1 MTFWQSIALSNTD
14 KTSPIKIEDNPQ
26 TSELLKKTS
35 KEPQVK
41 RLQMKFVSL
50 NQILA
55 TSSDSAYKGL
65 QVVIVVLLI
74 IFVINLFA
82 TIFLL
87 LYVISNQQK
96 KLSVLRLLGYR
107 KFDRYRAE
115 TLILLGLGLGE
126 VITLICFK
134 ASLIPILLAVLM
146 MLADLLVFS
155 LVVQHVEARDLSFLL
170 KGGVIMIELKNI
182 TKKFENKTVFA
193 NFNLQIDQN
202 EIVAIIGPSGSGKS
216 TLLNILGLIDKVD
229 DGDYQFEQYTNIKP
243 NSRLAQKIIREKI
256 SYLFQ
261 NFALIEEDT
270 VLQNLLLA
278 LKYVKQSKK
287 EKTEI
292 ITAALQKVGLS
303 EYLNSKIYELSGG
316 QQQRI
321 AVARAIIKPS
331 ELVLADEP
339 TGSLDSKNRDEII
352 KLLLE
357 LNDAGK
363 TVIVVTHDSHVAE
376 KCHRVLELK

>member
-1 MTFWQSIALSNTD
+1 
-14 KTSPIKIEDNPQ
+14 
-26 TSELLKKTS
+26 
-35 KEPQVK
+35 
-41 RLQMKFVSL
+41 
-50 NQILA
+50 
-55 TSSDSAYKGL
+55 
-65 QVVIVVLLI
+65 
-74 IFVINLFA
+74 
-82 TIFLL
+82 
-87 LYVISNQQK
+87 
-96 KLSVLRLLGYR
+96 
-107 KFDRYRAE
+107 
-115 TLILLGLGLGE
+115 
-126 VITLICFK
+126 
-134 ASLIPILLAVLM
+134 
-146 MLADLLVFS
+146 
-155 LVVQHVEARDLSFLL
+155 
-170 KGGVIMIELKNI
+170 MIELKNI
-182 TKKFENKTVFA
+182 TKKFESKTVFA

-202 EIVAIIGPSGSGKS
+202 EMVAIIGPSGSGKS

-316 QQQRI
+316 QQQRV

>member
-1 MTFWQSIALSNTD
+1 
-14 KTSPIKIEDNPQ
+14 
-26 TSELLKKTS
+26 
-35 KEPQVK
+35 
-41 RLQMKFVSL
+41 
-50 NQILA
+50 
-55 TSSDSAYKGL
+55 
-65 QVVIVVLLI
+65 
-74 IFVINLFA
+74 
-82 TIFLL
+82 
-87 LYVISNQQK
+87 
-96 KLSVLRLLGYR
+96 
-107 KFDRYRAE
+107 
-115 TLILLGLGLGE
+115 
-126 VITLICFK
+126 
-134 ASLIPILLAVLM
+134 
-146 MLADLLVFS
+146 
-155 LVVQHVEARDLSFLL
+155 
-170 KGGVIMIELKNI
+170 MIELKNI

-202 EIVAIIGPSGSGKS
+202 EMVAIIGPSGSGKS

-243 NSRLAQKIIREKI
+243 NSRLSQKIIREKI

-316 QQQRI
+316 QQQRV

>member
-1 MTFWQSIALSNTD
+1 
-14 KTSPIKIEDNPQ
+14 
-26 TSELLKKTS
+26 
-35 KEPQVK
+35 
-41 RLQMKFVSL
+41 
-50 NQILA
+50 
-55 TSSDSAYKGL
+55 
-65 QVVIVVLLI
+65 
-74 IFVINLFA
+74 
-82 TIFLL
+82 
-87 LYVISNQQK
+87 
-96 KLSVLRLLGYR
+96 
-107 KFDRYRAE
+107 
-115 TLILLGLGLGE
+115 
-126 VITLICFK
+126 
-134 ASLIPILLAVLM
+134 
-146 MLADLLVFS
+146 
-155 LVVQHVEARDLSFLL
+155 
-170 KGGVIMIELKNI
+170 MIELKNI

-202 EIVAIIGPSGSGKS
+202 EMVAIIGPSGSGKS

-229 DGDYQFEQYTNIKP
+229 DGEYQFEQYTNIKP

-357 LNDAGK
+357 LNAAGK

>member
-1 MTFWQSIALSNTD
+1 
-14 KTSPIKIEDNPQ
+14 
-26 TSELLKKTS
+26 
-35 KEPQVK
+35 
-41 RLQMKFVSL
+41 
-50 NQILA
+50 
-55 TSSDSAYKGL
+55 
-65 QVVIVVLLI
+65 
-74 IFVINLFA
+74 
-82 TIFLL
+82 
-87 LYVISNQQK
+87 
-96 KLSVLRLLGYR
+96 
-107 KFDRYRAE
+107 
-115 TLILLGLGLGE
+115 
-126 VITLICFK
+126 
-134 ASLIPILLAVLM
+134 
-146 MLADLLVFS
+146 
-155 LVVQHVEARDLSFLL
+155 
-170 KGGVIMIELKNI
+170 MIELKNI
-182 TKKFENKTVFA
+182 TKKFESKTVFA
-193 NFNLQIDQN
+193 NFNLQINQN
-202 EIVAIIGPSGSGKS
+202 EMVAIIGPSGSGKS

-229 DGDYQFEQYTNIKP
+229 DGEYQFEQYTNIKP

-357 LNDAGK
+357 LNAAGK

>member
-1 MTFWQSIALSNTD
+1 
-14 KTSPIKIEDNPQ
+14 
-26 TSELLKKTS
+26 
-35 KEPQVK
+35 
-41 RLQMKFVSL
+41 
-50 NQILA
+50 
-55 TSSDSAYKGL
+55 
-65 QVVIVVLLI
+65 
-74 IFVINLFA
+74 
-82 TIFLL
+82 
-87 LYVISNQQK
+87 
-96 KLSVLRLLGYR
+96 
-107 KFDRYRAE
+107 
-115 TLILLGLGLGE
+115 
-126 VITLICFK
+126 
-134 ASLIPILLAVLM
+134 
-146 MLADLLVFS
+146 
-155 LVVQHVEARDLSFLL
+155 
-170 KGGVIMIELKNI
+170 MIELKNI

-193 NFNLQIDQN
+193 NFNLQINQN
-202 EIVAIIGPSGSGKS
+202 EMVAIIGPSGSGKS

-229 DGDYQFEQYTNIKP
+229 DGEYQFEQYTNIKP

>member
-1 MTFWQSIALSNTD
+1 
-14 KTSPIKIEDNPQ
+14 
-26 TSELLKKTS
+26 
-35 KEPQVK
+35 
-41 RLQMKFVSL
+41 
-50 NQILA
+50 
-55 TSSDSAYKGL
+55 
-65 QVVIVVLLI
+65 
-74 IFVINLFA
+74 
-82 TIFLL
+82 
-87 LYVISNQQK
+87 
-96 KLSVLRLLGYR
+96 
-107 KFDRYRAE
+107 
-115 TLILLGLGLGE
+115 
-126 VITLICFK
+126 
-134 ASLIPILLAVLM
+134 
-146 MLADLLVFS
+146 
-155 LVVQHVEARDLSFLL
+155 
-170 KGGVIMIELKNI
+170 MIELKNI

-357 LNDAGK
+357 LNAAGK

>member
-1 MTFWQSIALSNTD
+1 
-14 KTSPIKIEDNPQ
+14 
-26 TSELLKKTS
+26 
-35 KEPQVK
+35 
-41 RLQMKFVSL
+41 
-50 NQILA
+50 
-55 TSSDSAYKGL
+55 
-65 QVVIVVLLI
+65 
-74 IFVINLFA
+74 
-82 TIFLL
+82 
-87 LYVISNQQK
+87 
-96 KLSVLRLLGYR
+96 
-107 KFDRYRAE
+107 
-115 TLILLGLGLGE
+115 
-126 VITLICFK
+126 
-134 ASLIPILLAVLM
+134 
-146 MLADLLVFS
+146 
-155 LVVQHVEARDLSFLL
+155 
-170 KGGVIMIELKNI
+170 MIELKNI
-182 TKKFENKTVFA
+182 TKKFESKTVFA
-193 NFNLQIDQN
+193 NFNLQINQN
-202 EIVAIIGPSGSGKS
+202 EMVAIIGPSGSGKS

-261 NFALIEEDT
+261 NFALVEEDT

-357 LNDAGK
+357 LNAAGK

>member
-1 MTFWQSIALSNTD
+1 
-14 KTSPIKIEDNPQ
+14 
-26 TSELLKKTS
+26 
-35 KEPQVK
+35 
-41 RLQMKFVSL
+41 
-50 NQILA
+50 
-55 TSSDSAYKGL
+55 
-65 QVVIVVLLI
+65 
-74 IFVINLFA
+74 
-82 TIFLL
+82 
-87 LYVISNQQK
+87 
-96 KLSVLRLLGYR
+96 
-107 KFDRYRAE
+107 
-115 TLILLGLGLGE
+115 
-126 VITLICFK
+126 
-134 ASLIPILLAVLM
+134 
-146 MLADLLVFS
+146 
-155 LVVQHVEARDLSFLL
+155 
-170 KGGVIMIELKNI
+170 MIELKNI

-202 EIVAIIGPSGSGKS
+202 EMVAIIGPSGSGKS

-229 DGDYQFEQYTNIKP
+229 DGDYQFEQYINIKP

-357 LNDAGK
+357 LNAAGK

>member
-1 MTFWQSIALSNTD
+1 
-14 KTSPIKIEDNPQ
+14 
-26 TSELLKKTS
+26 
-35 KEPQVK
+35 
-41 RLQMKFVSL
+41 
-50 NQILA
+50 
-55 TSSDSAYKGL
+55 
-65 QVVIVVLLI
+65 
-74 IFVINLFA
+74 
-82 TIFLL
+82 
-87 LYVISNQQK
+87 
-96 KLSVLRLLGYR
+96 
-107 KFDRYRAE
+107 
-115 TLILLGLGLGE
+115 
-126 VITLICFK
+126 
-134 ASLIPILLAVLM
+134 
-146 MLADLLVFS
+146 
-155 LVVQHVEARDLSFLL
+155 
-170 KGGVIMIELKNI
+170 MIELKNI

-202 EIVAIIGPSGSGKS
+202 EMVAIIGPSGSGKS

-261 NFALIEEDT
+261 NFALIEEDA

-278 LKYVKQSKK
+278 LKYVKKSKK

>member
-1 MTFWQSIALSNTD
+1 M
-14 KTSPIKIEDNPQ
+14 
-26 TSELLKKTS
+26 
-35 KEPQVK
+35 
-41 RLQMKFVSL
+41 
-50 NQILA
+50 
-55 TSSDSAYKGL
+55 
-65 QVVIVVLLI
+65 
-74 IFVINLFA
+74 
-82 TIFLL
+82 
-87 LYVISNQQK
+87 
-96 KLSVLRLLGYR
+96 
-107 KFDRYRAE
+107 
-115 TLILLGLGLGE
+115 
-126 VITLICFK
+126 
-134 ASLIPILLAVLM
+134 
-146 MLADLLVFS
+146 
-155 LVVQHVEARDLSFLL
+155 
-170 KGGVIMIELKNI
+170 
-182 TKKFENKTVFA
+182 FA

-202 EIVAIIGPSGSGKS
+202 EMVAIIGPSGSGKS

-357 LNDAGK
+357 LNAAGK

>member
-1 MTFWQSIALSNTD
+1 
-14 KTSPIKIEDNPQ
+14 
-26 TSELLKKTS
+26 
-35 KEPQVK
+35 
-41 RLQMKFVSL
+41 
-50 NQILA
+50 
-55 TSSDSAYKGL
+55 
-65 QVVIVVLLI
+65 
-74 IFVINLFA
+74 
-82 TIFLL
+82 
-87 LYVISNQQK
+87 
-96 KLSVLRLLGYR
+96 
-107 KFDRYRAE
+107 
-115 TLILLGLGLGE
+115 
-126 VITLICFK
+126 
-134 ASLIPILLAVLM
+134 
-146 MLADLLVFS
+146 
-155 LVVQHVEARDLSFLL
+155 
-170 KGGVIMIELKNI
+170 MIELKNI
-182 TKKFENKTVFA
+182 TKKFENKMVFA

-202 EIVAIIGPSGSGKS
+202 EMVAIIGPSGSGKS

-229 DGDYQFEQYTNIKP
+229 DGDYQFERYTNIKP

-357 LNDAGK
+357 LNDSGK

>member
-1 MTFWQSIALSNTD
+1 
-14 KTSPIKIEDNPQ
+14 
-26 TSELLKKTS
+26 
-35 KEPQVK
+35 
-41 RLQMKFVSL
+41 
-50 NQILA
+50 
-55 TSSDSAYKGL
+55 
-65 QVVIVVLLI
+65 
-74 IFVINLFA
+74 
-82 TIFLL
+82 
-87 LYVISNQQK
+87 
-96 KLSVLRLLGYR
+96 
-107 KFDRYRAE
+107 
-115 TLILLGLGLGE
+115 
-126 VITLICFK
+126 
-134 ASLIPILLAVLM
+134 
-146 MLADLLVFS
+146 
-155 LVVQHVEARDLSFLL
+155 
-170 KGGVIMIELKNI
+170 MIELKNI

-202 EIVAIIGPSGSGKS
+202 EMVAIIGPSGSGKS

-243 NSRLAQKIIREKI
+243 NSRLAQKIIRKKI

-321 AVARAIIKPS
+321 AVAKAIIKPS

-357 LNDAGK
+357 LNAAGK

>member
-1 MTFWQSIALSNTD
+1 
-14 KTSPIKIEDNPQ
+14 
-26 TSELLKKTS
+26 
-35 KEPQVK
+35 
-41 RLQMKFVSL
+41 
-50 NQILA
+50 
-55 TSSDSAYKGL
+55 
-65 QVVIVVLLI
+65 
-74 IFVINLFA
+74 
-82 TIFLL
+82 
-87 LYVISNQQK
+87 
-96 KLSVLRLLGYR
+96 
-107 KFDRYRAE
+107 
-115 TLILLGLGLGE
+115 
-126 VITLICFK
+126 
-134 ASLIPILLAVLM
+134 
-146 MLADLLVFS
+146 
-155 LVVQHVEARDLSFLL
+155 
-170 KGGVIMIELKNI
+170 MIELKNI
-182 TKKFENKTVFA
+182 TKKFESKTVFA

-202 EIVAIIGPSGSGKS
+202 EMVAIIGPSGSGKS

-229 DGDYQFEQYTNIKP
+229 DGEYQFEQYTNIKP

-261 NFALIEEDT
+261 NFALVEEDT

-357 LNDAGK
+357 LNDSGK

>member
-1 MTFWQSIALSNTD
+1 
-14 KTSPIKIEDNPQ
+14 
-26 TSELLKKTS
+26 
-35 KEPQVK
+35 
-41 RLQMKFVSL
+41 
-50 NQILA
+50 
-55 TSSDSAYKGL
+55 
-65 QVVIVVLLI
+65 
-74 IFVINLFA
+74 
-82 TIFLL
+82 
-87 LYVISNQQK
+87 
-96 KLSVLRLLGYR
+96 
-107 KFDRYRAE
+107 
-115 TLILLGLGLGE
+115 
-126 VITLICFK
+126 
-134 ASLIPILLAVLM
+134 
-146 MLADLLVFS
+146 
-155 LVVQHVEARDLSFLL
+155 
-170 KGGVIMIELKNI
+170 
-182 TKKFENKTVFA
+182 
-193 NFNLQIDQN
+193 
-202 EIVAIIGPSGSGKS
+202 
-216 TLLNILGLIDKVD
+216 VD

-357 LNDAGK
+357 LNAAGK

>member
-1 MTFWQSIALSNTD
+1 
-14 KTSPIKIEDNPQ
+14 
-26 TSELLKKTS
+26 
-35 KEPQVK
+35 
-41 RLQMKFVSL
+41 
-50 NQILA
+50 
-55 TSSDSAYKGL
+55 
-65 QVVIVVLLI
+65 
-74 IFVINLFA
+74 
-82 TIFLL
+82 
-87 LYVISNQQK
+87 
-96 KLSVLRLLGYR
+96 
-107 KFDRYRAE
+107 
-115 TLILLGLGLGE
+115 
-126 VITLICFK
+126 
-134 ASLIPILLAVLM
+134 
-146 MLADLLVFS
+146 
-155 LVVQHVEARDLSFLL
+155 
-170 KGGVIMIELKNI
+170 MIELKNI

-202 EIVAIIGPSGSGKS
+202 EMVAIIGPSGSGKS

-229 DGDYQFEQYTNIKP
+229 DGEYQFEQYTNIKP

-270 VLQNLLLA
+270 VLQNLLVA

-331 ELVLADEP
+331 ELVPADEP

>member
-1 MTFWQSIALSNTD
+1 
-14 KTSPIKIEDNPQ
+14 
-26 TSELLKKTS
+26 
-35 KEPQVK
+35 
-41 RLQMKFVSL
+41 
-50 NQILA
+50 
-55 TSSDSAYKGL
+55 
-65 QVVIVVLLI
+65 
-74 IFVINLFA
+74 
-82 TIFLL
+82 
-87 LYVISNQQK
+87 
-96 KLSVLRLLGYR
+96 
-107 KFDRYRAE
+107 
-115 TLILLGLGLGE
+115 
-126 VITLICFK
+126 
-134 ASLIPILLAVLM
+134 
-146 MLADLLVFS
+146 
-155 LVVQHVEARDLSFLL
+155 
-170 KGGVIMIELKNI
+170 MIELKNI

-202 EIVAIIGPSGSGKS
+202 EMVAIIGPSGSGKS

-229 DGDYQFEQYTNIKP
+229 DGDYQFERYTNIKP

-270 VLQNLLLA
+270 VLQNLLLS

-287 EKTEI
+287 EKTET

-357 LNDAGK
+357 LNAAGK

>member
-1 MTFWQSIALSNTD
+1 
-14 KTSPIKIEDNPQ
+14 
-26 TSELLKKTS
+26 
-35 KEPQVK
+35 
-41 RLQMKFVSL
+41 
-50 NQILA
+50 
-55 TSSDSAYKGL
+55 
-65 QVVIVVLLI
+65 
-74 IFVINLFA
+74 
-82 TIFLL
+82 
-87 LYVISNQQK
+87 
-96 KLSVLRLLGYR
+96 
-107 KFDRYRAE
+107 
-115 TLILLGLGLGE
+115 
-126 VITLICFK
+126 
-134 ASLIPILLAVLM
+134 
-146 MLADLLVFS
+146 
-155 LVVQHVEARDLSFLL
+155 
-170 KGGVIMIELKNI
+170 MIELKNI

-202 EIVAIIGPSGSGKS
+202 EMVAIIGPSGSGKS

-229 DGDYQFEQYTNIKP
+229 DGEYQFEQYTNIKP
-243 NSRLAQKIIREKI
+243 NSRLSQKIIREKI

-357 LNDAGK
+357 LNDSGK

>member
-1 MTFWQSIALSNTD
+1 
-14 KTSPIKIEDNPQ
+14 
-26 TSELLKKTS
+26 
-35 KEPQVK
+35 
-41 RLQMKFVSL
+41 
-50 NQILA
+50 
-55 TSSDSAYKGL
+55 
-65 QVVIVVLLI
+65 
-74 IFVINLFA
+74 
-82 TIFLL
+82 
-87 LYVISNQQK
+87 
-96 KLSVLRLLGYR
+96 
-107 KFDRYRAE
+107 
-115 TLILLGLGLGE
+115 
-126 VITLICFK
+126 
-134 ASLIPILLAVLM
+134 
-146 MLADLLVFS
+146 
-155 LVVQHVEARDLSFLL
+155 
-170 KGGVIMIELKNI
+170 MIELKNI

-202 EIVAIIGPSGSGKS
+202 EMVAIIGPSGSGKS

-243 NSRLAQKIIREKI
+243 NSRLAQKIIRKKI

-357 LNDAGK
+357 LNAAGK

>member
-1 MTFWQSIALSNTD
+1 
-14 KTSPIKIEDNPQ
+14 
-26 TSELLKKTS
+26 
-35 KEPQVK
+35 
-41 RLQMKFVSL
+41 
-50 NQILA
+50 
-55 TSSDSAYKGL
+55 
-65 QVVIVVLLI
+65 
-74 IFVINLFA
+74 
-82 TIFLL
+82 
-87 LYVISNQQK
+87 
-96 KLSVLRLLGYR
+96 
-107 KFDRYRAE
+107 
-115 TLILLGLGLGE
+115 
-126 VITLICFK
+126 
-134 ASLIPILLAVLM
+134 
-146 MLADLLVFS
+146 
-155 LVVQHVEARDLSFLL
+155 
-170 KGGVIMIELKNI
+170 MIELKNI

-202 EIVAIIGPSGSGKS
+202 EMVAIIGPSGSGKS

-229 DGDYQFEQYTNIKP
+229 DGEYQFEQYTNIKP
-243 NSRLAQKIIREKI
+243 NSRLSQKIIREKI

-357 LNDAGK
+357 LNAAGK

>member
-1 MTFWQSIALSNTD
+1 
-14 KTSPIKIEDNPQ
+14 
-26 TSELLKKTS
+26 
-35 KEPQVK
+35 
-41 RLQMKFVSL
+41 
-50 NQILA
+50 
-55 TSSDSAYKGL
+55 
-65 QVVIVVLLI
+65 
-74 IFVINLFA
+74 
-82 TIFLL
+82 
-87 LYVISNQQK
+87 
-96 KLSVLRLLGYR
+96 
-107 KFDRYRAE
+107 
-115 TLILLGLGLGE
+115 
-126 VITLICFK
+126 
-134 ASLIPILLAVLM
+134 
-146 MLADLLVFS
+146 
-155 LVVQHVEARDLSFLL
+155 
-170 KGGVIMIELKNI
+170 MIELKNI
-182 TKKFENKTVFA
+182 TKKFESKTVFA

-202 EIVAIIGPSGSGKS
+202 EMVAIIGPSGSGKS

-229 DGDYQFEQYTNIKP
+229 DGEYQFEQYTNIKP

-357 LNDAGK
+357 LNAAGK

>member
-1 MTFWQSIALSNTD
+1 
-14 KTSPIKIEDNPQ
+14 
-26 TSELLKKTS
+26 
-35 KEPQVK
+35 
-41 RLQMKFVSL
+41 
-50 NQILA
+50 
-55 TSSDSAYKGL
+55 
-65 QVVIVVLLI
+65 
-74 IFVINLFA
+74 
-82 TIFLL
+82 
-87 LYVISNQQK
+87 
-96 KLSVLRLLGYR
+96 
-107 KFDRYRAE
+107 
-115 TLILLGLGLGE
+115 
-126 VITLICFK
+126 
-134 ASLIPILLAVLM
+134 
-146 MLADLLVFS
+146 
-155 LVVQHVEARDLSFLL
+155 
-170 KGGVIMIELKNI
+170 MIELKNI
-182 TKKFENKTVFA
+182 TKKFESKTVFA
-193 NFNLQIDQN
+193 NFNLQINQN
-202 EIVAIIGPSGSGKS
+202 EMVAIIGPSGSGKS

>member
-1 MTFWQSIALSNTD
+1 
-14 KTSPIKIEDNPQ
+14 
-26 TSELLKKTS
+26 
-35 KEPQVK
+35 
-41 RLQMKFVSL
+41 
-50 NQILA
+50 
-55 TSSDSAYKGL
+55 
-65 QVVIVVLLI
+65 
-74 IFVINLFA
+74 
-82 TIFLL
+82 
-87 LYVISNQQK
+87 
-96 KLSVLRLLGYR
+96 
-107 KFDRYRAE
+107 
-115 TLILLGLGLGE
+115 
-126 VITLICFK
+126 
-134 ASLIPILLAVLM
+134 
-146 MLADLLVFS
+146 
-155 LVVQHVEARDLSFLL
+155 
-170 KGGVIMIELKNI
+170 MIELKNI

-193 NFNLQIDQN
+193 NFNLQINQN
-202 EIVAIIGPSGSGKS
+202 EMVAIIGPSGSGKS

-229 DGDYQFEQYTNIKP
+229 DGEYQFEQYTNIKP

-292 ITAALQKVGLS
+292 ITDALQKVGLS

-357 LNDAGK
+357 LNAAGK

>member
-1 MTFWQSIALSNTD
+1 
-14 KTSPIKIEDNPQ
+14 
-26 TSELLKKTS
+26 
-35 KEPQVK
+35 
-41 RLQMKFVSL
+41 
-50 NQILA
+50 
-55 TSSDSAYKGL
+55 
-65 QVVIVVLLI
+65 
-74 IFVINLFA
+74 
-82 TIFLL
+82 
-87 LYVISNQQK
+87 
-96 KLSVLRLLGYR
+96 
-107 KFDRYRAE
+107 
-115 TLILLGLGLGE
+115 
-126 VITLICFK
+126 
-134 ASLIPILLAVLM
+134 
-146 MLADLLVFS
+146 
-155 LVVQHVEARDLSFLL
+155 
-170 KGGVIMIELKNI
+170 MIELKNI
-182 TKKFENKTVFA
+182 TKKFESKTVFA
-193 NFNLQIDQN
+193 NFNLQINQN
-202 EIVAIIGPSGSGKS
+202 EMVAIIGPSGSGKS

-261 NFALIEEDT
+261 NFALVEEDT

>member
-1 MTFWQSIALSNTD
+1 
-14 KTSPIKIEDNPQ
+14 
-26 TSELLKKTS
+26 
-35 KEPQVK
+35 
-41 RLQMKFVSL
+41 
-50 NQILA
+50 
-55 TSSDSAYKGL
+55 
-65 QVVIVVLLI
+65 
-74 IFVINLFA
+74 
-82 TIFLL
+82 
-87 LYVISNQQK
+87 
-96 KLSVLRLLGYR
+96 
-107 KFDRYRAE
+107 
-115 TLILLGLGLGE
+115 
-126 VITLICFK
+126 
-134 ASLIPILLAVLM
+134 
-146 MLADLLVFS
+146 
-155 LVVQHVEARDLSFLL
+155 
-170 KGGVIMIELKNI
+170 MIELKNI

-202 EIVAIIGPSGSGKS
+202 EMVAIIGPSGSGKS

-229 DGDYQFEQYTNIKP
+229 DGEYQFEQYTNIKP

-261 NFALIEEDT
+261 NFALVEEDT

-339 TGSLDSKNRDEII
+339 TGDRKSTR
-352 KLLLE
+352 
-357 LNDAGK
+357 LNS
-363 TVIVVTHDSHVAE
+363 SHR
-376 KCHRVLELK
+376 H

>member
-1 MTFWQSIALSNTD
+1 
-14 KTSPIKIEDNPQ
+14 
-26 TSELLKKTS
+26 
-35 KEPQVK
+35 
-41 RLQMKFVSL
+41 
-50 NQILA
+50 
-55 TSSDSAYKGL
+55 
-65 QVVIVVLLI
+65 
-74 IFVINLFA
+74 
-82 TIFLL
+82 
-87 LYVISNQQK
+87 
-96 KLSVLRLLGYR
+96 
-107 KFDRYRAE
+107 
-115 TLILLGLGLGE
+115 
-126 VITLICFK
+126 
-134 ASLIPILLAVLM
+134 
-146 MLADLLVFS
+146 
-155 LVVQHVEARDLSFLL
+155 
-170 KGGVIMIELKNI
+170 MIELKNI

-193 NFNLQIDQN
+193 NFNLQINQN
-202 EIVAIIGPSGSGKS
+202 EMVAIIGPSGSGKS

-229 DGDYQFEQYTNIKP
+229 DGEYQFEQYTNIKP

-261 NFALIEEDT
+261 NFALVEEDT

-357 LNDAGK
+357 LNAAGK

>member
-1 MTFWQSIALSNTD
+1 
-14 KTSPIKIEDNPQ
+14 
-26 TSELLKKTS
+26 
-35 KEPQVK
+35 
-41 RLQMKFVSL
+41 
-50 NQILA
+50 
-55 TSSDSAYKGL
+55 
-65 QVVIVVLLI
+65 
-74 IFVINLFA
+74 
-82 TIFLL
+82 
-87 LYVISNQQK
+87 
-96 KLSVLRLLGYR
+96 
-107 KFDRYRAE
+107 
-115 TLILLGLGLGE
+115 
-126 VITLICFK
+126 
-134 ASLIPILLAVLM
+134 
-146 MLADLLVFS
+146 
-155 LVVQHVEARDLSFLL
+155 
-170 KGGVIMIELKNI
+170 MIELKNI

-202 EIVAIIGPSGSGKS
+202 EMVAIIGPSGSGKS

-229 DGDYQFEQYTNIKP
+229 DGEYQFEQYTNIKP
-243 NSRLAQKIIREKI
+243 NSRLSQKIIREKI

-278 LKYVKQSKK
+278 LKYVKKSKK

>member
-1 MTFWQSIALSNTD
+1 
-14 KTSPIKIEDNPQ
+14 
-26 TSELLKKTS
+26 
-35 KEPQVK
+35 
-41 RLQMKFVSL
+41 
-50 NQILA
+50 
-55 TSSDSAYKGL
+55 
-65 QVVIVVLLI
+65 
-74 IFVINLFA
+74 
-82 TIFLL
+82 
-87 LYVISNQQK
+87 
-96 KLSVLRLLGYR
+96 
-107 KFDRYRAE
+107 
-115 TLILLGLGLGE
+115 
-126 VITLICFK
+126 
-134 ASLIPILLAVLM
+134 
-146 MLADLLVFS
+146 
-155 LVVQHVEARDLSFLL
+155 
-170 KGGVIMIELKNI
+170 MIELKNI

-202 EIVAIIGPSGSGKS
+202 EMVAIIGPSGSGKS

-229 DGDYQFEQYTNIKP
+229 DGDYQFEQYINIKP

>member
-1 MTFWQSIALSNTD
+1 
-14 KTSPIKIEDNPQ
+14 
-26 TSELLKKTS
+26 
-35 KEPQVK
+35 
-41 RLQMKFVSL
+41 
-50 NQILA
+50 
-55 TSSDSAYKGL
+55 
-65 QVVIVVLLI
+65 
-74 IFVINLFA
+74 
-82 TIFLL
+82 
-87 LYVISNQQK
+87 
-96 KLSVLRLLGYR
+96 
-107 KFDRYRAE
+107 
-115 TLILLGLGLGE
+115 
-126 VITLICFK
+126 
-134 ASLIPILLAVLM
+134 
-146 MLADLLVFS
+146 
-155 LVVQHVEARDLSFLL
+155 
-170 KGGVIMIELKNI
+170 MIELKNI
-182 TKKFENKTVFA
+182 TKKFENKTLFA

-202 EIVAIIGPSGSGKS
+202 EMVAIIGPSGSGKS

-229 DGDYQFEQYTNIKP
+229 DGEYQFEQYTNIKP

-357 LNDAGK
+357 LNAAGK

>member
-1 MTFWQSIALSNTD
+1 
-14 KTSPIKIEDNPQ
+14 
-26 TSELLKKTS
+26 
-35 KEPQVK
+35 
-41 RLQMKFVSL
+41 
-50 NQILA
+50 
-55 TSSDSAYKGL
+55 
-65 QVVIVVLLI
+65 
-74 IFVINLFA
+74 
-82 TIFLL
+82 
-87 LYVISNQQK
+87 
-96 KLSVLRLLGYR
+96 
-107 KFDRYRAE
+107 
-115 TLILLGLGLGE
+115 
-126 VITLICFK
+126 
-134 ASLIPILLAVLM
+134 
-146 MLADLLVFS
+146 
-155 LVVQHVEARDLSFLL
+155 
-170 KGGVIMIELKNI
+170 MIELKNI

-202 EIVAIIGPSGSGKS
+202 EMVAIIGPSGSGKS

-316 QQQRI
+316 QQQRV

>member
-1 MTFWQSIALSNTD
+1 
-14 KTSPIKIEDNPQ
+14 
-26 TSELLKKTS
+26 
-35 KEPQVK
+35 
-41 RLQMKFVSL
+41 
-50 NQILA
+50 
-55 TSSDSAYKGL
+55 
-65 QVVIVVLLI
+65 
-74 IFVINLFA
+74 
-82 TIFLL
+82 
-87 LYVISNQQK
+87 
-96 KLSVLRLLGYR
+96 
-107 KFDRYRAE
+107 
-115 TLILLGLGLGE
+115 
-126 VITLICFK
+126 
-134 ASLIPILLAVLM
+134 
-146 MLADLLVFS
+146 
-155 LVVQHVEARDLSFLL
+155 
-170 KGGVIMIELKNI
+170 MIELKNI

-202 EIVAIIGPSGSGKS
+202 EMVAIIGPSGSGKS

>member
-1 MTFWQSIALSNTD
+1 
-14 KTSPIKIEDNPQ
+14 
-26 TSELLKKTS
+26 
-35 KEPQVK
+35 
-41 RLQMKFVSL
+41 
-50 NQILA
+50 
-55 TSSDSAYKGL
+55 
-65 QVVIVVLLI
+65 
-74 IFVINLFA
+74 
-82 TIFLL
+82 
-87 LYVISNQQK
+87 
-96 KLSVLRLLGYR
+96 
-107 KFDRYRAE
+107 
-115 TLILLGLGLGE
+115 
-126 VITLICFK
+126 
-134 ASLIPILLAVLM
+134 
-146 MLADLLVFS
+146 
-155 LVVQHVEARDLSFLL
+155 
-170 KGGVIMIELKNI
+170 MIELKNI
-182 TKKFENKTVFA
+182 TKKFESKTVFA

-202 EIVAIIGPSGSGKS
+202 EMVAIIGPSGSGKS

>member
-1 MTFWQSIALSNTD
+1 
-14 KTSPIKIEDNPQ
+14 
-26 TSELLKKTS
+26 
-35 KEPQVK
+35 
-41 RLQMKFVSL
+41 
-50 NQILA
+50 
-55 TSSDSAYKGL
+55 
-65 QVVIVVLLI
+65 
-74 IFVINLFA
+74 
-82 TIFLL
+82 
-87 LYVISNQQK
+87 
-96 KLSVLRLLGYR
+96 
-107 KFDRYRAE
+107 
-115 TLILLGLGLGE
+115 
-126 VITLICFK
+126 
-134 ASLIPILLAVLM
+134 
-146 MLADLLVFS
+146 
-155 LVVQHVEARDLSFLL
+155 
-170 KGGVIMIELKNI
+170 MIELKNI
-182 TKKFENKTVFA
+182 TKKFESKTVFA

-202 EIVAIIGPSGSGKS
+202 EMVAIIGPSGSGKS

-261 NFALIEEDT
+261 NFALVEEDT

>member
-1 MTFWQSIALSNTD
+1 
-14 KTSPIKIEDNPQ
+14 
-26 TSELLKKTS
+26 
-35 KEPQVK
+35 
-41 RLQMKFVSL
+41 
-50 NQILA
+50 
-55 TSSDSAYKGL
+55 
-65 QVVIVVLLI
+65 
-74 IFVINLFA
+74 
-82 TIFLL
+82 
-87 LYVISNQQK
+87 
-96 KLSVLRLLGYR
+96 
-107 KFDRYRAE
+107 
-115 TLILLGLGLGE
+115 
-126 VITLICFK
+126 
-134 ASLIPILLAVLM
+134 
-146 MLADLLVFS
+146 
-155 LVVQHVEARDLSFLL
+155 
-170 KGGVIMIELKNI
+170 MIELKNI

-202 EIVAIIGPSGSGKS
+202 EMVAIIGPSGSGKS

-229 DGDYQFEQYTNIKP
+229 DGDYQFERYTNIKP

-270 VLQNLLLA
+270 VLQNLLLS

-287 EKTEI
+287 EKTET

>member
-1 MTFWQSIALSNTD
+1 
-14 KTSPIKIEDNPQ
+14 
-26 TSELLKKTS
+26 
-35 KEPQVK
+35 
-41 RLQMKFVSL
+41 
-50 NQILA
+50 
-55 TSSDSAYKGL
+55 
-65 QVVIVVLLI
+65 
-74 IFVINLFA
+74 
-82 TIFLL
+82 
-87 LYVISNQQK
+87 
-96 KLSVLRLLGYR
+96 
-107 KFDRYRAE
+107 
-115 TLILLGLGLGE
+115 
-126 VITLICFK
+126 
-134 ASLIPILLAVLM
+134 
-146 MLADLLVFS
+146 
-155 LVVQHVEARDLSFLL
+155 
-170 KGGVIMIELKNI
+170 MIELKNI

-202 EIVAIIGPSGSGKS
+202 EMVAIIGPSGSGKS

-261 NFALIEEDT
+261 NFALVEEDT

>member
-1 MTFWQSIALSNTD
+1 
-14 KTSPIKIEDNPQ
+14 
-26 TSELLKKTS
+26 
-35 KEPQVK
+35 
-41 RLQMKFVSL
+41 
-50 NQILA
+50 
-55 TSSDSAYKGL
+55 
-65 QVVIVVLLI
+65 
-74 IFVINLFA
+74 
-82 TIFLL
+82 
-87 LYVISNQQK
+87 
-96 KLSVLRLLGYR
+96 
-107 KFDRYRAE
+107 
-115 TLILLGLGLGE
+115 
-126 VITLICFK
+126 
-134 ASLIPILLAVLM
+134 
-146 MLADLLVFS
+146 
-155 LVVQHVEARDLSFLL
+155 
-170 KGGVIMIELKNI
+170 MIELKNI

-202 EIVAIIGPSGSGKS
+202 EMVAIIGPSGSGKS

-229 DGDYQFEQYTNIKP
+229 DGEYQFEQYTNIKP

-278 LKYVKQSKK
+278 LKYVKKSKK

>member
-1 MTFWQSIALSNTD
+1 
-14 KTSPIKIEDNPQ
+14 
-26 TSELLKKTS
+26 
-35 KEPQVK
+35 
-41 RLQMKFVSL
+41 
-50 NQILA
+50 
-55 TSSDSAYKGL
+55 
-65 QVVIVVLLI
+65 
-74 IFVINLFA
+74 
-82 TIFLL
+82 
-87 LYVISNQQK
+87 
-96 KLSVLRLLGYR
+96 
-107 KFDRYRAE
+107 
-115 TLILLGLGLGE
+115 
-126 VITLICFK
+126 
-134 ASLIPILLAVLM
+134 
-146 MLADLLVFS
+146 
-155 LVVQHVEARDLSFLL
+155 
-170 KGGVIMIELKNI
+170 MIELKNI
-182 TKKFENKTVFA
+182 TKKFESKTVFA
-193 NFNLQIDQN
+193 NFNLQINQN
-202 EIVAIIGPSGSGKS
+202 EMVAIIGPSGSGKS

-229 DGDYQFEQYTNIKP
+229 DGEYQFEQYTNIKP

>member
-1 MTFWQSIALSNTD
+1 
-14 KTSPIKIEDNPQ
+14 
-26 TSELLKKTS
+26 
-35 KEPQVK
+35 
-41 RLQMKFVSL
+41 
-50 NQILA
+50 
-55 TSSDSAYKGL
+55 
-65 QVVIVVLLI
+65 
-74 IFVINLFA
+74 
-82 TIFLL
+82 
-87 LYVISNQQK
+87 
-96 KLSVLRLLGYR
+96 
-107 KFDRYRAE
+107 
-115 TLILLGLGLGE
+115 
-126 VITLICFK
+126 
-134 ASLIPILLAVLM
+134 
-146 MLADLLVFS
+146 
-155 LVVQHVEARDLSFLL
+155 
-170 KGGVIMIELKNI
+170 MIELKNI
-182 TKKFENKTVFA
+182 TKKFESKTVFA

-202 EIVAIIGPSGSGKS
+202 EMVAIIGPSGSGKS

-229 DGDYQFEQYTNIKP
+229 DGEYQFEQYTNIKP
-243 NSRLAQKIIREKI
+243 NSRLSQKIIREKI

-357 LNDAGK
+357 LNAAGK

>member
-1 MTFWQSIALSNTD
+1 
-14 KTSPIKIEDNPQ
+14 
-26 TSELLKKTS
+26 
-35 KEPQVK
+35 
-41 RLQMKFVSL
+41 
-50 NQILA
+50 
-55 TSSDSAYKGL
+55 
-65 QVVIVVLLI
+65 
-74 IFVINLFA
+74 
-82 TIFLL
+82 
-87 LYVISNQQK
+87 
-96 KLSVLRLLGYR
+96 
-107 KFDRYRAE
+107 
-115 TLILLGLGLGE
+115 
-126 VITLICFK
+126 
-134 ASLIPILLAVLM
+134 
-146 MLADLLVFS
+146 
-155 LVVQHVEARDLSFLL
+155 
-170 KGGVIMIELKNI
+170 MIELKNI
-182 TKKFENKTVFA
+182 TKKFESKTVFA

-202 EIVAIIGPSGSGKS
+202 EMVAIIGPSGSGKS

-229 DGDYQFEQYTNIKP
+229 DGEYQFEQYTNIKP

>member
-1 MTFWQSIALSNTD
+1 
-14 KTSPIKIEDNPQ
+14 
-26 TSELLKKTS
+26 
-35 KEPQVK
+35 
-41 RLQMKFVSL
+41 
-50 NQILA
+50 
-55 TSSDSAYKGL
+55 
-65 QVVIVVLLI
+65 
-74 IFVINLFA
+74 
-82 TIFLL
+82 
-87 LYVISNQQK
+87 
-96 KLSVLRLLGYR
+96 
-107 KFDRYRAE
+107 
-115 TLILLGLGLGE
+115 
-126 VITLICFK
+126 
-134 ASLIPILLAVLM
+134 
-146 MLADLLVFS
+146 
-155 LVVQHVEARDLSFLL
+155 
-170 KGGVIMIELKNI
+170 MIELKNI

-193 NFNLQIDQN
+193 NFNLQINQN
-202 EIVAIIGPSGSGKS
+202 EMVAIIGPSGSGKS

-357 LNDAGK
+357 LNAAGK